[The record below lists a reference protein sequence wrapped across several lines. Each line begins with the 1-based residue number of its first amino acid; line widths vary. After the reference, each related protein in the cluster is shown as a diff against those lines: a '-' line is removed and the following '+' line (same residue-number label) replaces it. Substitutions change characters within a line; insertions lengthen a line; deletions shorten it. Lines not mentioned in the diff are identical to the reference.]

1 VSGPGQRSTGPGGN
15 SNVIPPPPPPQP
27 PPPSPSSTSAPR
39 LRIGGN
45 VLAANLISKVD
56 PVYPALAKQA
66 KIQGVVVLETEISQE
81 GKVENL
87 RVMTG
92 HPLLIQAAIEAV
104 KQWEYRPVML
114 NGEAVGVVSTVTLN
128 FALAEN

>member
-1 VSGPGQRSTGPGGN
+1 
-15 SNVIPPPPPPQP
+15 
-27 PPPSPSSTSAPR
+27 
-39 LRIGGN
+39 
-45 VLAANLISKVD
+45 VD